1 MIVDP
6 EDETTDEHEK
16 RKRARTFRNRQIMAL
31 EIPTFCNMSKVMFY
45 DVLMKLSHQTVK
57 LYLEKDELK
66 AMQRKL
72 STIKMMKNQGFIND
86 TLEAMH
92 QSIPGFLRSE
102 KEFVELLEILKEK
115 EPRADIV
122 KEL

>member
-31 EIPTFCNMSKVMFY
+31 EIPTFSNMSKVMFY
-45 DVLMKLSHQTVK
+45 DVFIKLSHQTVK
-57 LYLEKDELK
+57 LYLERDQHKK
-66 AMQRKL
+66 MQRKL
-72 STIKMMKNQGFIND
+72 SSIKMIKGEGFIND

-92 QSIPGFLRSE
+92 QSIPGFLKSE
-102 KEFVELLEILKEK
+102 KEFVELLEILREK
-115 EPRADIV
+115 EPIADIV